1 MPLLSSISRSKSDS
15 ARERARS
22 TAAPFW
28 SDEER
33 WRVMDL
39 RVAGGGAEPLCT
51 EVGEEGPM
59 GVGDERGDSESTLAE
74 GREDMSRSEKGHVR
88 RER

>member
-1 MPLLSSISRSKSDS
+1 M
-15 ARERARS
+15 
-22 TAAPFW
+22 
-28 SDEER
+28 
-33 WRVMDL
+33 MDL